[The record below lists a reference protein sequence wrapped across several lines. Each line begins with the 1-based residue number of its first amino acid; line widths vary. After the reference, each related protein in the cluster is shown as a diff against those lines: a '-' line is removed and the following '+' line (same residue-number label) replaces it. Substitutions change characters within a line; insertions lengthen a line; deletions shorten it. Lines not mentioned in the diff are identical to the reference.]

1 VSDMNI
7 QKLERRLVEEGCSR
21 SHYSIGF
28 RDSDVF
34 CLIKIDGMW
43 KVFYT
48 ERGLD
53 QEVMFESASEEE
65 ACEFFFK
72 YQTERIE
79 HHHIVGFFKSQVKAD
94 ALEAQLKGHGLR
106 TLQNPVPYHGWADP
120 RYRVFVVG
128 KDIFKTRELFGDV
141 PLKDSNY

>member
-1 VSDMNI
+1 MNI
-7 QKLERRLVEEGCSR
+7 QELERRLVEEGCSR

-34 CLIKIDGMW
+34 CLMKIDGLW

-53 QEVMFESASEEE
+53 QETMFESASEEE

-79 HHHIVGFFKSQVKAD
+79 HHHIVGFFKSQAKAD
-94 ALEAQLKGHGLR
+94 VLETQLKGHGLR
-106 TLQNPVPYHGWADP
+106 TLQNPIPYHGWSDP
-120 RYRVFVVG
+120 RFRVFVVG
-128 KDIFKTRELFGDV
+128 KDIFRAREILGEEL
-141 PLKDSNY
+141 PMKDD